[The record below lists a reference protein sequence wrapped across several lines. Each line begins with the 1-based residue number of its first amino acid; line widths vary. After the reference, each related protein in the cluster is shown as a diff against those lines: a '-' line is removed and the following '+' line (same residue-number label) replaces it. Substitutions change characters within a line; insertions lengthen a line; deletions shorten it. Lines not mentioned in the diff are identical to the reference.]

1 MLRSLKGTSDS
12 LPIFNLS
19 WKTGKQSDLQ
29 MLSHYTEK
37 DITQSNKLASLTFIS
52 GTRMDMLPWNF
63 AGNEQDY
70 NYNYYLSDFFF
81 FFFGEVFLKSF
92 SLWF

>member
-37 DITQSNKLASLTFIS
+37 DITQSNKLGSLAFIS

-70 NYNYYLSDFFF
+70 NYNYYLYFFL
-81 FFFGEVFLKSF
+81 VRSF
-92 SLWF
+92 